1 MEILYSLLPYIIA
14 SALVPIEITFNILIL
29 NNPQKGVLKSLA
41 FVAGMT
47 TLRLLQGVIFGLI
60 LFNSAAAS
68 AGPGGNGPVV
78 LTLKLVL
85 GILLLNNA
93 YKKFRKEPD
102 PDAPPPKWLTMVESV
117 SLLNAFV
124 MGFGIVAINPKLWV
138 FTLGVIS
145 EIAEAQLGQPSSTS
159 AFLLFILLAQSLLL
173 LPLLLKVIFPQK
185 SVQLLSRISEW
196 LIRKSGAIILM
207 ISLIFGSLFAYQG
220 VTGLLG
226 R

>member
-1 MEILYSLLPYIIA
+1 MEILYSLSPYIIV
-14 SALVPIEITFNILIL
+14 SALVPIEITFNVLIL

-41 FVAGMT
+41 FVVGMAI
-47 TLRLLQGVIFGLI
+47 LRLLQGVIFGLI

-68 AGPGGNGPVV
+68 AGPGEKGPIV

-85 GILLLNNA
+85 GILLLNSA

-102 PDAPPPKWLTMVESV
+102 PDAPPPKWLTMVNNV

-145 EIAEAQLGQPSSTS
+145 EIAEAQLGQPSSTN
-159 AFLLFILLAQSLLL
+159 AFLLFVLLAQSLLL
-173 LPLLLKVIFPQK
+173 IPILIKVVFPKK
-185 SVQLLSRISEW
+185 SVQLFARVSEW
-196 LIRKSGAIILM
+196 LVRNSGAIIIML
-207 ISLIFGSLFAYQG
+207 SLIFGLLFAYQG
-220 VTGLLG
+220 VSGLLG
-226 R
+226 L

>member
-1 MEILYSLLPYIIA
+1 MEILYLLSPYIIV

-41 FVAGMT
+41 FVVGMA

-60 LFNSAAAS
+60 LFNSAAVS
-68 AGPGGNGPVV
+68 DGPGEKGPIVS
-78 LTLKLVL
+78 TLKLVL
-85 GILLLNNA
+85 GILLLNSA

-102 PDAPPPKWLTMVESV
+102 PDAPPPKWLTMVENV

-145 EIAEAQLGQPSSTS
+145 EIAEAQLGQPSSTT
-159 AFLLFILLAQSLLL
+159 AFLLFILLAQSLLVIPILIKIVFPKKSGRL
-173 LPLLLKVIFPQK
+173 LGRV
-185 SVQLLSRISEW
+185 SEW
-196 LIRKSGAIILM
+196 LVRNSGAIIIML
-207 ISLIFGSLFAYQG
+207 SLIFGLLFAYQG
-220 VTGLLG
+220 VIGLLS
-226 R
+226 